1 MKTDLKT
8 EVQREAEDR
17 GFDVK
22 EIADD
27 KLQISKTDIDPLI
40 LAVLDTVPTKDTEI
54 IEITRP
60 ELNAYHEF
68 AIEHEKPVI
77 LCIRADE
84 GIKIASTDK
93 LISRSFDVGM
103 ESSMGAFED
112 AEVNT
117 ESNWDLP
124 NLYRVK
130 KHFKPLAHLLSVD
143 RGHLVGVL
151 NVPQISYQYFFDV
164 KGTSRQIIRGGL
176 MGAGL

>member
-1 MKTDLKT
+1 MKTDMKT
-8 EVQREAEDR
+8 EITREAEDR
-17 GFDVK
+17 SWKVK
-22 EIADD
+22 PLTDD
-27 KLQISKTDIDPLI
+27 KIELSKPEVDPII
-40 LAVLDTVPTKDTEI
+40 LAVVSTVPTDGGI
-54 IEITRP
+54 IEITRL

-77 LCIRADE
+77 LCIKTDE
-84 GIKIASTDK
+84 GVRIASTDK

-103 ESSMGAFED
+103 ESSMDAFEN
-112 AEVNT
+112 AEVNS

-130 KHFKPLAHLLSVD
+130 KHFKSLANLLSVD

-164 KGTSRQIIRGGL
+164 KGSSRQIIRGGL

>member
-8 EVQREAEDR
+8 EVQREAENRD
-17 GFDVK
+17 FDVK

-27 KLQISKTDIDPLI
+27 KLQISKTDIDPII
-40 LAVLDTVPTKDTEI
+40 LAVLSTVPTDGGI

-60 ELNAYHEF
+60 ILNNLHEY
-68 AIEHEKPVI
+68 AVDNKKPVI

-84 GIKIASTDK
+84 GIRIASTDK

-103 ESSMGAFED
+103 ESSMDAFKD
-112 AEVNT
+112 NEVNPDN
-117 ESNWDLP
+117 NWDLP

-130 KHFKPLAHLLSVD
+130 KHFKSLANLLSVD

-151 NVPQISYQYFFDV
+151 NVPQVSYQYFFDV
-164 KGTSRQIIRGGL
+164 KGSNRQIIRGGL
-176 MGAGL
+176 MSAGL

>member
-8 EVQREAEDR
+8 EVQREAENRD
-17 GFDVK
+17 FDVK

-27 KLQISKTDIDPLI
+27 KLQISKTDIDPII
-40 LAVLDTVPTKDTEI
+40 LAVLSTVPTDGGI

-60 ELNAYHEF
+60 ELNAYLEC
-68 AIEHEKPVI
+68 AIDNKKPVI

-84 GIKIASTDK
+84 GIRIASTDK

-103 ESSMGAFED
+103 ESSMDAFED
-112 AEVNT
+112 NEVNPD
-117 ESNWDLP
+117 NNFDLP

-130 KHFKPLAHLLSVD
+130 KHFKPLANLLSVD

-164 KGTSRQIIRGGL
+164 RGTSRQIIKGGL